1 MNFYL
6 MNINNIFLFAGL
18 GDTPAYII
26 GVIGFIILLALFLR
40 FVLFDNTPKE
50 YKHNPND

>member
-1 MNFYL
+1 MNTS
-6 MNINNIFLFAGL
+6 NIFLIAGM
-18 GDTPAYII
+18 GDTPSYII
-26 GVIGFIILLALFLR
+26 GVIGFIIVLALFLR